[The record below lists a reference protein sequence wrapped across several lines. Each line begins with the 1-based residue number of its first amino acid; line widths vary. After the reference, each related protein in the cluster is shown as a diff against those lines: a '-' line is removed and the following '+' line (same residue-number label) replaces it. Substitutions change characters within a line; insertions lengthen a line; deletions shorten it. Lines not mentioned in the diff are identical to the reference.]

1 MGRPAFWIDVMHVSL
16 GYISLYMQYVH
27 GSNYLASKIILVL
40 VVNVCLVKTFQYLKI
55 FASYS
60 VIVTMLTNVFSDLT
74 VFLTFYMIL
83 MLFLSQV
90 FIVIIPATEKNL
102 AAEYKEIG
110 FFLGGFIKTIR
121 TSLGDFDFS
130 DLEHI

>member
-1 MGRPAFWIDVMHVSL
+1 
-16 GYISLYMQYVH
+16 
-27 GSNYLASKIILVL
+27 
-40 VVNVCLVKTFQYLKI
+40 VCLVKTFQYLKI